1 MAKDLE
7 TLSIKKETSDERK
20 MPVSATPADLL
31 TMAVSQNAD
40 IDKLEKLM
48 AMQERWEA
56 NEARKAYA
64 KAISEFRNDCPQIA
78 RTRKGHNNK
87 YAGLSETLEQIQPV
101 LSSHGLSHSWRTE
114 QTDNLIRVT
123 CSVSHFDGH
132 AESTSLAAAPDNS
145 GGKQAI
151 QAIGSTVAYLERYTL
166 YAILGLSSR
175 EMDNDGEAVSQAITE
190 DQVIH
195 LAALIQE
202 VGADAEAFFK
212 YMGITSLMD
221 MYASNYDKAVAALER
236 KRAKK

>member
-1 MAKDLE
+1 MSKEKDVLV
-7 TLSIKKETSDERK
+7 LDPSGKPSL
-20 MPVSATPADLL
+20 PATPSRLL
-31 TMAVSQNAD
+31 EMAVSQNAD

-78 RTRKGHNNK
+78 RTRDGHNNK
-87 YAGLSETLEQIQPV
+87 YAGLSETLEKIQPV
-101 LSSHGLSHSWRTE
+101 LSDHGLSHSWRTE

-132 AESTSLAAAPDNS
+132 TESTSLAAPPDTS
-145 GGKQAI
+145 GSKQAI

-190 DQVIH
+190 DQAIH

-212 YMGITSLMD
+212 YMGITRLMD

-236 KRAKK
+236 KRVKK

>member
-1 MAKDLE
+1 MSKEKDVLV
-7 TLSIKKETSDERK
+7 LDPSGKPSL
-20 MPVSATPADLL
+20 PATPSRLL
-31 TMAVSQNAD
+31 EMAVSQNAD

-78 RTRKGHNNK
+78 RTRDGHNNK
-87 YAGLSETLEQIQPV
+87 YAGLSETLEKIQPV
-101 LSSHGLSHSWRTE
+101 LSAHGLSHSWRTE
-114 QTDNLIRVT
+114 QTDNRIRVT

-132 AESTSLAAAPDNS
+132 TESTSLAAAPDNS
-145 GGKQAI
+145 GSKQAI

-190 DQVIH
+190 DQAME

-212 YMGITSLMD
+212 YMGITRLMD

-236 KRAKK
+236 KRVKK